1 MGIVFLLVSD
11 VRQPYLS
18 SHTTHS
24 LVPRPRPAFRRCYI
38 SVLQGTE
45 NWAGPGNEA
54 TSHVH
59 VALLLEPHPARNRKL
74 SGCLGMRSTCM
85 HSQYTPRAHD
95 DVIFLAEGGG
105 IKMMSSCA
113 LVHTH
118 KLHAHSNSHIT
129 HDAHAHIAYTLILVL
144 QTHTHAHTHIH
155 HTHTHSYNALKF
167 HIQEGDR
174 NHQLSAA
181 THLLCASCA
190 GKRALLPR
198 LHPRTQTR
206 LLVSCPTQC
215 ASRRETV
222 W

>member
-24 LVPRPRPAFRRCYI
+24 LVPRPRPAFRRYYI
-38 SVLQGTE
+38 FVLQGTE
-45 NWAGPGNEA
+45 NWAGPGIEA
-54 TSHVH
+54 TPHVH

-74 SGCLGMRSTCM
+74 SWCLGMRSTYM
-85 HSQYTPRAHD
+85 HSQYTPRAHN
-95 DVIFLAEGGG
+95 DVIFLAEGRG

-118 KLHAHSNSHIT
+118 KLHAHSNSYIT
-129 HDAHAHIAYTLILVL
+129 HNTHTHIAYTLILVL
-144 QTHTHAHTHIH
+144 QTHTHA

-190 GKRALLPR
+190 GKKALLLR
-198 LHPRTQTR
+198 LHPRTR
-206 LLVSCPTQC
+206 LGF
-215 ASRRETV
+215 
-222 W
+222 